1 MSKKTNTLLF
11 IIGGTIFNVFVTI
24 VCFLLFLLI
33 YSNFLYGRVSESVA
47 AWVLP
52 IFFAGAIAASFFIY
66 RLAIKILMKKID
78 MEKYFDPIFARRNRK
93 PKDTPQ

>member
-11 IIGGTIFNVFVTI
+11 LIGGTIFNVIVTI
-24 VCFLLFLLI
+24 VCFLLFLII

-52 IFFAGAIAASFFIY
+52 LFFAGAIAASFFIY

-78 MEKYFDPIFARRNRK
+78 MEKYFDPIFVSRKRR
-93 PKDTPQ
+93 

>member
-11 IIGGTIFNVFVTI
+11 LIGGTIFNVLVT
-24 VCFLLFLLI
+24 VACFLLLLLI
-33 YSNFLYGRVSESVA
+33 YSKFIYGYVSESVA

-52 IFFAGAIAASFFIY
+52 VFFVGAIAASFFIY

-78 MEKYFDPIFARRNRK
+78 MEKYFDPIFSRR
-93 PKDTPQ
+93 PKGK

>member
-11 IIGGTIFNVFVTI
+11 IIGGTIFNIFITI
-24 VCFLLFLLI
+24 VCFLLLLLI
-33 YSNFLYGRVSESVA
+33 YSNFLYGHVSESVA

-66 RLAIKILMKKID
+66 RFAIKMLMKKID